1 MKRPV
6 LLFAASAAAACCLLA
21 SCGSRSPEQPEP
33 ASGSAA
39 PEGAQTAAD
48 SERAMDNFLAKVGAG
63 NYVMRAENY
72 LTTSVY
78 SPDQV
83 LFTYAD
89 EAYDDYAVMSVDQEA
104 FEAPLWEKRNM
115 RARDKLSTRRRS
127 GFSITGWTRRCPR
140 AISGIS
146 SITCRRSL

>member
-104 FEAPLWEKRNM
+104 FEALVTDGALGEAEYAGEGQAVDAAKER
-115 RARDKLSTRRRS
+115 L
-127 GFSITGWTRRCPR
+127 
-140 AISGIS
+140 
-146 SITCRRSL
+146 LH